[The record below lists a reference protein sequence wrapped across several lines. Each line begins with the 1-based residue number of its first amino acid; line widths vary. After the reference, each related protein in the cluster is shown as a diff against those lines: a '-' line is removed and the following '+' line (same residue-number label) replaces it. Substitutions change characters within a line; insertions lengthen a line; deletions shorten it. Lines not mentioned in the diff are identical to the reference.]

1 MDWKPEEN
9 AFCVGD
15 MLRHLWVCE
24 SGVRQCALEGNFAYC
39 KTRIPARL
47 RAVRGLPG
55 SLEQESKHIDCVH
68 RETLSAAAMH
78 AAELF
83 DKERAHP
90 EWGFR
95 RIVAGIVAG
104 MNEHEAHHRA
114 QLMTYVRMMGTLPL
128 SHSSSPDHE
137 RHAPALF

>member
-68 RETLSAAAMH
+68 RETLSAAATQ

-95 RIVAGIVAG
+95 RIVAGILAG
-104 MNEHEAHHRA
+104 MNEHGAHHRA
-114 QLMTYVRMMGTLPL
+114 RLMIYLRMMGTVPPEPFQQPG
-128 SHSSSPDHE
+128 S
-137 RHAPALF
+137 